1 MTAATK
7 PALPLTLADA
17 RGLIRKKSVKSLSFS
32 LYGTLLLRRA
42 IGPEAVFERTLAYAD
57 LPGRYRD
64 IPDSFVQH
72 RNLAGNRSKFE
83 RWQGRGQSGFGI
95 QDVYGQMAVNGMGLA
110 PEHRAELARA
120 EFRAESELALFN
132 PLLKDLWDEARR
144 QGKRVGILSDS
155 PWSADQIRALLAA
168 AAPDLAP
175 DFIYSSADP
184 ESRVGRGL
192 FRRYLETEGLK
203 PGQALHVGQE
213 DESHAP
219 PSAGVTVVPYALPED
234 PWAALYE
241 REESV
246 ARLLQMSD
254 NGFRWRFDN
263 GFRLL
268 RGVTLAAMQPGHV
281 KSLVAAAVLG
291 PAMLGFHHHVDQLMA
306 GLRGPG
312 RNIKL
317 MYLARD
323 AYLSHRVWND
333 LSDDQAYY
341 IEINRR
347 IAMIAGSEGD
357 EGYKTLRSLFEGMTH
372 VTPPSIEQ
380 FFKIKLSAKAKAF
393 FKEHDGCCTGK
404 EFADAMTGLLG
415 GRAKL
420 MKMAVTL
427 RDAMLEYLVA
437 KLGPLED
444 ITDFVMVDIGYTG
457 NIQRALRRV
466 FDKLGLKIRLHG
478 VYLLPHGEA
487 FINMAEGDSVSG
499 YFDDQTL
506 TPAVK
511 RAVMRD
517 GPLVEEFCCAPVG
530 STRGYDKGVEVRETD
545 VRLPQEIA
553 FCMEMQ
559 EEVLRFIA
567 TFRKLSA
574 AFGIDVTQDLQRF
587 RSWTAAALARFVIL
601 PTGLE
606 CQTFGP
612 LLHDVSLGSKG
623 LIATITTR
631 DIENLMGALPFPA
644 VASIS
649 HPPVWLGGSLTAHTG
664 VAGFAYA
671 MCGLG
676 LSNNDVLGD
685 VAVGQVE
692 AMILKGEQGTNV
704 PVSVMLTPFGDLRL
718 RVPVLAK
725 DSGGMVAIPLVAQI
739 QRGVIRSLILQGG
752 LDVATATASR
762 EGEPLP
768 LLGVKAIRAVLD
780 GSYFRATEPEAY
792 LLIDVPETEIPVLL
806 LNVQVTPLF
815 H

>member
-1 MTAATK
+1 MTAMQT
-7 PALPLTLADA
+7 PAVPLTLDDA
-17 RGLIRKKSVKSLSFS
+17 RGLIRKTTIKAVSFS

-42 IGPEAVFERTLAYAD
+42 IGVEAVYERTLAHAD

-72 RNLAGNRSKFE
+72 RNLAGNRAKFE
-83 RWQGRGQSGFGI
+83 RWQGRGLAAYDIGT
-95 QDVYGQMAVNGMGLA
+95 VYDQLSVHGMGLEPA
-110 PEHRAELARA
+110 HRAELARA
-120 EFRAESELALFN
+120 ELLAEIDLVLFN
-132 PLLKDLWDEARR
+132 PLLRDLWNEARS
-144 QGKRVGILSDS
+144 QGKKVGIVSDGYWT
-155 PWSADQIRALLAA
+155 PDQIRALLAK

-175 DFIYSSADP
+175 DFIHSSAEP
-184 ESRVGRGL
+184 ESGAGRFL
-192 FRRYLETEGLK
+192 FRHYLRSQGLK
-203 PGQALHVGQE
+203 PSQALHVGQE
-213 DESHAP
+213 DESFMP
-219 PSAGVTVVPYALPED
+219 PSAGVVLVPYVLLPD
-234 PWAALYE
+234 PWSGLYE

-254 NGFRWRFDN
+254 NGFRWRFDQ

-268 RGVTLAAMQPGHV
+268 RGISLAAMQPGDT
-281 KSLVAAAVLG
+281 KSMVAAAVLG
-291 PAMLGFHHHVDQLMA
+291 PVMLGFHHYVERRVA
-306 GLRGPG
+306 ELRRPG
-312 RNIKL
+312 SNVKL

-323 AYLSHRVWND
+323 AFLSHRVWNE
-333 LSDDQAYY
+333 LSKDQAHY

-347 IAMIAGSEGD
+347 IAMIAGSEGE
-357 EGYKTLRSLFEGMTH
+357 EGYKTLTSLFEGMSY
-372 VTPPSIEQ
+372 VSGVSVEQ

-393 FKEHDGCCTGK
+393 FEERGGSCTGK
-404 EFADAMTGLLG
+404 DFSEAMTGLLG

-420 MKMAVTL
+420 MKMAVRL

-437 KLGPLED
+437 KLGPLEE

-466 FDKLGLKIRLHG
+466 FDKLGYKIRLHG
-478 VYLLPHGEA
+478 LYLLPHGEA
-487 FINMAEGDSVSG
+487 FINMAKGDSVGG

-517 GPLVEEFCCAPVG
+517 GPLIEEFCCAPVG
-530 STRGYDKGVEVRETD
+530 STRGYDKGVEIRETD
-545 VRLPQEIA
+545 VRLPQEVA

-559 EEVLRFIA
+559 EEVLRFVA
-567 TFRKLSA
+567 TFGKLSA
-574 AFGIDVTQDLQRF
+574 AFGVDVAADLQRF
-587 RSWTAAALARFVIL
+587 RSWTAAVLSRFVIL
-601 PTGLE
+601 PTGME

-649 HPPVWLGGSLTAHTG
+649 HPPVWLGGSLTAHG
-664 VAGFAYA
+664 GIAGFAYA

-676 LSNNDVLGD
+676 LSNNDVLAD
-685 VAVGQVE
+685 VAVGQIE
-692 AMILKGEQGTNV
+692 AMILKGPEGTNV

-718 RVPVLAK
+718 RVPVLAR
-725 DSGGMVAIPLVAQI
+725 DSGGVVAVPLVAQL

-752 LDVATATASR
+752 MDVALAAASR
-762 EGEPLP
+762 EGTPLP
-768 LLGVKAIRAVLD
+768 VPGVKAIRAVLD
-780 GSYFRATEPEAY
+780 GSYFRATEPDAY
-792 LLIDVPETEIPVLL
+792 LLIDVPESEVPVLL
-806 LNVQVTPLF
+806 LNILMTPLF
-815 H
+815 Q